1 VGDGPSAGAMCPAAS
16 LGVTSH
22 SVTPAV
28 RRCLVAC
35 GLLVSS
41 APSLSNA
48 AADAPTLAAGGAQ
61 AAAPAERL
69 GKVGEI
75 MFPMNP
81 VPRCEILDNF
91 GDPRSGGR
99 SHQGTDILATL
110 GQEVYAV
117 ADGVLTK
124 QYVAGGPSASLSGN
138 AWQLDLP
145 DGGYFF
151 YGHLS
156 AFASGLSVGSAV
168 TKGQL
173 IGYVGDTGNPG
184 PGNYHLHF
192 EYHPG
197 GGAAINVLSKLTIPP
212 QCSVY

>member
-1 VGDGPSAGAMCPAAS
+1 MCLARS
-16 LGVTSH
+16 LGVAWC

-28 RRCLVAC
+28 RRCLVAG
-35 GLLVSS
+35 GLLLTS

-48 AADAPTLAAGGAQ
+48 AAEAPTLNSGVAQ

-117 ADGVLTK
+117 ADGVLSK
-124 QYVAGGPSASLSGN
+124 QYVVGRPNASLSGN

-145 DGGYFF
+145 DGAIFF

-156 AFASGLSVGSAV
+156 AFAPGLAVGSSV

-192 EYHPG
+192 EFRPG